1 MAGSSSKTHLPPP
14 PALQKNLSRRVSFN
28 EATLS
33 NKAQGCPRPPPSVD
47 SIDSESQVSDSG
59 GFGRRHRGGG
69 CLSLC
74 GSCCAWTSITAAVLL
89 TLLFLLG
96 GVYFAFLQSNL
107 PEVRLQRLD
116 VGKIE
121 IEGDTV
127 SADFIV
133 LLNATNGSGKIE
145 LRYSRLIVA
154 MSSAGVDLGQVKLA
168 DIDQQPHATT
178 EIRVQSVTKKLAVE
192 EAAAK
197 DLQDNATKRLL
208 VINVVVKGHIDF
220 FFGGKRMNGMSFK
233 IDCHNIDQTEID
245 DGHAPRC
252 NSKLSPLR
260 Y

>member
-1 MAGSSSKTHLPPP
+1 MAGSSSKSHRPPP

-28 EATLS
+28 EATLT
-33 NKAQGCPRPPPSVD
+33 NKAQGRPRPPPSVD

-59 GFGRRHRGGG
+59 GIRRRHHGG

-74 GSCCAWTSITAAVLL
+74 GSCCAWTSITTAVLL
-89 TLLFLLG
+89 TLFFLLG

-121 IEGDTV
+121 VDGDTV
-127 SADFIV
+127 SADFVV

-145 LRYSRLIVA
+145 LRYSRLIVV
-154 MSSAGVDLGQVKLA
+154 MSSAGVDFGQVKLA
-168 DIDQQPHATT
+168 DMDQQPHTTT
-178 EIRVQSVTKKLAVE
+178 EIRFQSVIKKVAVE

-197 DLQDNATKRLL
+197 DLQENAAKRLL

-220 FFGGKRMNGMSFK
+220 FFGGKRMNGLSFK

-252 NSKLSPLR
+252 NTKLSPLR